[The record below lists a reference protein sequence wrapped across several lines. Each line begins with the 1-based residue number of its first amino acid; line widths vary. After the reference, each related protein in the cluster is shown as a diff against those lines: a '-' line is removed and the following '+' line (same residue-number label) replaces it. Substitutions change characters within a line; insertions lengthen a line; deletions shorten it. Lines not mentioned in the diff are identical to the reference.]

1 MQRRKLCFI
10 LATLVLVAY
19 AVRPSS
25 ALCGPNATSCG
36 CVCVGGG
43 DTNDYQGSGS
53 TCTQASAS
61 AKSQAYAEVA
71 ADCSPDGTCSRS
83 YIVVTA
89 CYWDSAAQVYK
100 EVGYSHYRC
109 QICE

>member
-1 MQRRKLCFI
+1 MQRRKLFFI
-10 LATLVLVAY
+10 LVALILVSY
-19 AVRPSS
+19 AVRPVF
-25 ALCGPNATSCG
+25 ALCPPNDTCG

-43 DTNDYQGSGS
+43 TTGDYEGSGS

-83 YIVVTA
+83 YVVLTA
-89 CYWDSAAQVYK
+89 CHWDSTAQVYK
-100 EVGYSHYRC
+100 EVGYARYRC